1 MQRQT
6 APHVTLGF
14 EAPPQ
19 VTEQSFEPQMSL
31 LSWRTFAVAPQL
43 IAQVPAAQVTVAALQ
58 PSVCLQSI

>member
-1 MQRQT
+1 
-6 APHVTLGF
+6 
-14 EAPPQ
+14 
-19 VTEQSFEPQMSL
+19 MSL